1 MRPSTVPLQASDS
14 CRSWHDSLS
23 AIRINLPLIFAQH
36 LTREGLC
43 VLLLASGCARSWYR
57 EQADHEAA
65 EVVAEKVIAAV
76 GC

>member
-1 MRPSTVPLQASDS
+1 MRPSTVPLKASDS
-14 CRSWHDSLS
+14 FRSWHDSLS
-23 AIRINLPLIFAQH
+23 AMRSNLPLIFTQY
-36 LTREGLC
+36 LTLAGFC

-65 EVVAEKVIAAV
+65 NVVAEKVIAAV